1 MSLFQYNIVLTN
13 GDKRKGKLEALSA
26 EAAEGKLVAQ
36 GCQVLSL
43 KPIPEPM
50 AIKMPGTTGI
60 SNKELIIFTRQL
72 STMIDAGLPIVQAL
86 ELLASQEQNP
96 HLKKVMLTV
105 KSDVEGGMT
114 FADALKKHPLVFDNL
129 YTSLVSAGEIGGV
142 LDTILARLCVQIE
155 KNAQLA
161 KKIKKALTYPIGT
174 LVVAVIIM
182 IFMLWKVIPTF
193 QGMFDNMG
201 GQLPSLTQFLVD
213 ASDWMSS
220 NIVPILAIVIGV
232 PLTIAICRKKIFAFH
247 RAMDAFLLAMP
258 GIGDVLRKSAVSRF
272 TRTLATMMTSGVP
285 LMDSLQIVE
294 NAAGNIRIA
303 EGIEYA
309 RQRLS
314 EGSTLADPLMVTGI
328 FPNMVVAMIRVGEE
342 TGALDAMLGKIA
354 DSYDEEVDDA
364 IDAMMAMLQPAI
376 MALLGGMVGTMLIG
390 MYLPIFSMGSMTG
403 G

>member
-1 MSLFQYNIVLTN
+1 MSLFQYSIVLTN

-26 EAAEGKLVAQ
+26 EAAESKLTSQ
-36 GCQVLSL
+36 GCKVLSL

-50 AIKMPGTTGI
+50 AIKMPGTSGI
-60 SNKELIIFTRQL
+60 TNKELIIFTRQL

-96 HLKKVMLTV
+96 HLKKVMLTI
-105 KSDVEGGMT
+105 KSDVESGMT

-129 YTSLVSAGEIGGV
+129 YTSLVAAGEIGGV

-155 KNAQLA
+155 KNAQLT
-161 KKIKKALTYPIGT
+161 KKIKKALTYPLGT
-174 LVVAVIIM
+174 LVVAVVIM

-193 QGMFDNMG
+193 QGMFSNMG
-201 GQLPSLTQFLVD
+201 GQLPALTQFLVD
-213 ASDWMSS
+213 ASEWMSS
-220 NIVPILAIVIGV
+220 NIVPILLIVIGI
-232 PLTIAICRKKIFAFH
+232 PTIITICRSQIFAFR
-247 RAMDAFLLAMP
+247 RAMDAMLLAMP
-258 GIGDVLRKSAVSRF
+258 GIGNVLRKSAVSRF
-272 TRTLATMMTSGVP
+272 TRTLSTMMASGVP

-314 EGSTLADPLMVTGI
+314 EGATLADPLMVTGI

-342 TGALDAMLGKIA
+342 TGALDTMLGKIA

-403 G
+403 

>member
-1 MSLFQYNIVLTN
+1 MSLFQYSIVLTN

-26 EAAEGKLVAQ
+26 EAAESKLTSQ
-36 GCQVLSL
+36 GCKVLSL

-50 AIKMPGTTGI
+50 AIKMPGTSGI
-60 SNKELIIFTRQL
+60 TNKELIIFTRQL

-96 HLKKVMLTV
+96 HLKKVMLTI
-105 KSDVEGGMT
+105 KSDVESGMT

-129 YTSLVSAGEIGGV
+129 YTSLVAAGEIGGV

-155 KNAQLA
+155 KNAQLT
-161 KKIKKALTYPIGT
+161 KKIKKALTYPLGT
-174 LVVAVIIM
+174 LIVAVVIM

-193 QGMFDNMG
+193 QGMFSNMG
-201 GQLPSLTQFLVD
+201 GQLPALTQFLVD
-213 ASDWMSS
+213 ASEWMSS
-220 NIVPILAIVIGV
+220 HIVPILLIVIGI
-232 PLTIAICRKKIFAFH
+232 PTIISICRSQIFAFR
-247 RAMDAFLLAMP
+247 RAMDAMLLNLP
-258 GIGDVLRKSAVSRF
+258 GIGNVLRKSAVSRF
-272 TRTLATMMTSGVP
+272 TRTLSTMMASGVP

-314 EGSTLADPLMVTGI
+314 EGATLADPLMVTGI

-342 TGALDAMLGKIA
+342 TGALDTMLGKIA

-403 G
+403 

>member
-1 MSLFQYNIVLTN
+1 
-13 GDKRKGKLEALSA
+13 
-26 EAAEGKLVAQ
+26 
-36 GCQVLSL
+36 
-43 KPIPEPM
+43 
-50 AIKMPGTTGI
+50 
-60 SNKELIIFTRQL
+60 
-72 STMIDAGLPIVQAL
+72 
-86 ELLASQEQNP
+86 
-96 HLKKVMLTV
+96 
-105 KSDVEGGMT
+105 
-114 FADALKKHPLVFDNL
+114 
-129 YTSLVSAGEIGGV
+129 
-142 LDTILARLCVQIE
+142 
-155 KNAQLA
+155 
-161 KKIKKALTYPIGT
+161 
-174 LVVAVIIM
+174 
-182 IFMLWKVIPTF
+182 
-193 QGMFDNMG
+193 MG

-220 NIVPILAIVIGV
+220 NIVPILLIVIGV
-232 PLTIAICRKKIFAFH
+232 PVTIAICRSKIFAFR

-258 GIGDVLRKSAVSRF
+258 GIGEVLRKSAVSRF

>member
-1 MSLFQYNIVLTN
+1 MSLFQYSIVLTN

-50 AIKMPGTTGI
+50 ALKMPGTTGI
-60 SNKELIIFTRQL
+60 TNKELIIFTRQL

-174 LVVAVIIM
+174 LVVAVVIM

-201 GQLPSLTQFLVD
+201 GQLPALTQFLVD

-220 NIVPILAIVIGV
+220 NIIPILAIVIGV